1 MYSKVNYTIVGIFVI
16 LFSIGMVWFAFWLA
30 KYGLQEEY
38 VTYKVEMKES
48 VSGLSKDSSV
58 KLHGVDIGRV
68 SQIRIH
74 PQDVQKV
81 ELFLEIKEEI
91 LIKENMVAHT
101 KMLGVTGLLFIEIE
115 GGSNEAKT
123 LVPTNN
129 YIPLIPSKPSLLTK
143 LSNNL
148 EGLTEKLKSLLAQSE
163 KLLSNQH
170 IESVGTILE
179 NTEILTAKGSEVED
193 KALSS
198 LEEIDVTLQE
208 FRIAMEN
215 INTKFTEATID
226 FKLMQE
232 DFAKIKEVTIPT
244 VNKLMQTSKNFN
256 RVTLKIEKSLD
267 RGDYSFK
274 KILEPV
280 IIDTQILVKELGM
293 MSRELGQ
300 NPSGILFKSR
310 ESRRGPGE

>member
-1 MYSKVNYTIVGIFVI
+1 MYSKVNYTVVGLFVL
-16 LFSIGMVWFAFWLA
+16 LFGIGVVWFGIWLA

-38 VTYKVEMKES
+38 FTYKVEIKES

-58 KLHGVDIGRV
+58 KLNGVDIGRV

-81 ELFLEIKEEI
+81 ELILEIKEDV
-91 LIKENMVAHT
+91 LIKEDMVAHT
-101 KMLGVTGLLFIEIE
+101 QMFGITGLLFIELE

-123 LVPTNN
+123 LVPTEDH
-129 YIPLIPSKPSLLTK
+129 IPLINSKPSLLAK

-148 EGLTEKLKSLLAQSE
+148 GGLSEKLEKLLAQSE
-163 KLLSNQH
+163 KLLSDKN
-170 IESVGTILE
+170 IETMGTILE
-179 NTEILTAKGSEVED
+179 NTEKLTAKGNDVED
-193 KALSS
+193 KAISS

-208 FRIAMEN
+208 FRIAMKN
-215 INTKFTEATID
+215 INTKFVEATVD
-226 FKLMQE
+226 FEKMQE
-232 DFAKIKEVTIPT
+232 DFAQIKEVTVPT
-244 VNKLMQTSKNFN
+244 VDKLMETSQNFN
-256 RVTLKIEKSLD
+256 RVALKVEKSLD

-280 IIDTQILVKELGM
+280 IIDTQILLKELTT
-293 MSRELGQ
+293 MSRELEQ

-310 ESRRGPGE
+310 KSRKGPGE

>member
-1 MYSKVNYTIVGIFVI
+1 MYSKVNYTVVGLFVL
-16 LFSIGMVWFAFWLA
+16 LFGIGVVWFGIWLA

-38 VTYKVEMKES
+38 FTYKVEMKES

-58 KLHGVDIGRV
+58 KLNGVDIGRV

-81 ELFLEIKEEI
+81 ELILEIKEDV
-91 LIKENMVAHT
+91 LIKEDMVAHT
-101 KMLGVTGLLFIEIE
+101 QMFGITGLLFIELE

-123 LVPTNN
+123 LVPTEDH
-129 YIPLIPSKPSLLTK
+129 IPLINSKPSLLAK

-148 EGLTEKLKSLLAQSE
+148 GGLSEKLEKLLAQSE
-163 KLLSNQH
+163 KLLSDKN
-170 IESVGTILE
+170 IETMGTILE
-179 NTEILTAKGSEVED
+179 NTEKLTAKGNDVED
-193 KALSS
+193 KAISS

-208 FRIAMEN
+208 FRIAMKN
-215 INTKFTEATID
+215 INTKFVEATVD
-226 FKLMQE
+226 FEKMQE
-232 DFAKIKEVTIPT
+232 DFAQIKEVTVPT
-244 VNKLMQTSKNFN
+244 VDKLMETSQNFN
-256 RVTLKIEKSLD
+256 RVALKVEKSLD

-280 IIDTQILVKELGM
+280 IIDTQILLKELTT
-293 MSRELGQ
+293 MSRELEQ

-310 ESRRGPGE
+310 KSRKGPGE